1 MPLFISDDE
10 FSRHSDDVSYVAAK
24 ADEFIRNLQVQLDTV
39 KAAADAASITA
50 EQTCSLLEQ
59 KFLSLSSDFSSLE
72 SQNAQLQSSLDD
84 RLSDLAEVQ
93 AQKHQLHLQAIGKDG
108 EIERLTLEV
117 SEVHKSKRQLVEL
130 MEQKDLENS
139 EKGSTISNY
148 LDRIVN
154 LTDSAAHKES
164 RISEIEAELARTQAN
179 CARLSQEKELIER
192 HNAWLNEELTA
203 KVDSLIKLRR
213 AHADLD
219 EEMSIKL
226 VDAERRYD
234 ECSSSLKWNKERVNE
249 LEVKLTS
256 LQEEFCSYKD
266 AGAAN
271 EEQFTAEIA
280 TTNKLVEL
288 YKERS
293 EEWSRKAGELEGVVK
308 ALETQMN
315 QLETGYK
322 ERLEKEISARNQ
334 YEKEAA
340 DLKLKLERCE
350 ADVEASRKANE
361 LNLLPLSSLTIERSR
376 DPYDSTDHIEE
387 NNMLVPRIPV
397 GVSGTALAT
406 SLLRDGWSLAK
417 MYAKYQEAVD
427 ALRHEQLGRREAEA
441 ILQRVLYELEEKAGM
456 ILDERAEYDR
466 MVESHSIINQKLQN
480 SISEQAN
487 LEKTIEEL
495 KVDLRRH
502 ERENNLAQKEIAD
515 LQKQVTILLKE
526 CRDIQLRCGSIAN
539 NELDYFTTMATDEM
553 NVESDAEKVISERL
567 LTFKDINGLVEQNVQ
582 LRSLVRDLSNQI
594 ENKEMEFKE
603 KLETELKKQ
612 TDEAT
617 CKVTAVLQRAE
628 EQSQMIESL
637 HTSVAMYKRLYEEE
651 HKLHSSPSRSS
662 NALPD
667 DGRKDLLLLLEG
679 SKESGKLAQEKTAEQ
694 LRSLEEELQKSRS
707 DIVSLQSERDKLAL
721 EIKFTRERLDSY
733 RAKNEQQEI
742 EINSLRARNAEFPKL
757 LLEFQRKVQESS
769 EALNA
774 SGELSRKLNME
785 VSVLKYEKDILSNAE
800 KRACD
805 EVRSLSERVYRLQ
818 ASLDTIHSAEDVREE
833 ARAAERRKQEEHIKQ
848 IEREW
853 AEAKKEL
860 ERERNNVRALM
871 ADREGTLKDAM
882 RQVEEMG
889 KELTKALHAVSA
901 AESRAAAAEAKLSEL
916 EKKVTTSNAK
926 VASVDDGGMP
936 SSFSTTEAVTDLLM
950 AKDEIEKLKEEA
962 QANKD
967 HMLQYKSIAQVNEAA
982 LKQMEVAHENF
993 KMESEKMKESLE
1005 DQLRSLRDRILELE
1019 NELKLKSEEL
1029 ASATAGKE
1037 NALASAMMEI
1047 ASLKDESSSKIS
1059 KIMALEN
1066 QVSALKEDLEK
1077 EHQRWRSAQDNYER
1091 QVVLQSE
1098 TIKELAK
1105 TSEALAS
1112 VQQQAS
1118 DLRKLADEQKSEN
1131 KELHAKFEAEKLF
1144 LEESKKEAEK
1154 KYNELNE
1161 QNKILHNR
1169 LEALHIQ
1176 LAEKDRTAAGISS
1189 SFTDPDSQS
1198 ETGLQNVISYL
1209 RRTKE
1214 IAETEISLLKQE
1226 KLRLQSQLE
1235 KSLKAAESAQASLHT
1250 ERANSRASLFSDEE
1264 FKSLKFQVGE
1274 INLLR
1279 ESNMQ
1284 LREEN
1289 RHNFEEGQ
1297 KLREEVQKARAH
1309 SDNLESLLR
1318 ERQIEIESF
1327 KKKIEM
1333 EIMEKDHLEKRVS
1346 EVLER
1351 SRNIDL
1357 EDYDRMKDSF
1367 REMQEKL
1374 KEKESEIEEVK
1385 NLVIKNQ
1392 ETISKLEQ
1400 DLSKSELEL
1409 SQREQKVN
1417 DILKSEASLTSE
1429 LKEQRKLVFQMKR
1442 KFDNLSKEKDEFS
1455 REKQALSKQIEDL
1468 KQGKRTM
1475 GSVGGEQVMKER
1487 EEKEHKIQLL
1497 ERHVEKLRED
1507 LKKEKEDHRL
1517 EKANRKNREK
1527 AILES
1532 FQRVEQDK
1540 SKYTS
1545 KLDEHK
1551 EALKRLSDELEK
1563 LKHLEGKLPQG
1574 TSVVQLLS
1582 GNGLDDVATAYLSAV
1597 DNFEKTASS
1606 VSGDLGA
1613 TASVETSVP
1622 DASATNV
1629 AGQSG
1634 SSQSTIPSSVAPTT
1648 SHSTVKAD
1656 TKERRPPIA
1665 KSNIETRKTG
1675 RRLVRPR
1682 LVKPDEPQ
1690 VDAEMSEVDAS
1701 SVPGKLAPSHE
1712 SATQRSLAIMPQPP
1726 ARKRLPLSSVE
1737 STEQALTQG
1746 ETSSDVGAPVQKR
1759 PKVSDSPNEGDGQSV
1774 APESLMVTETE
1785 ETVDALGDFTKSSNE
1800 DSATEKEDVTEKED
1814 METIDEK
1821 VEPPKE
1827 SDQLD
1832 DQVEPQNEK
1841 NDASEQLLDK
1851 PGGPGT
1857 ESDGGLRY
1865 QAVDDS
1871 QEPKMEI
1878 ESEKED
1884 GEVATDVVEA
1894 DEGVDVSNMI
1904 GSPEIGEGQA
1914 EGGITPVAS
1923 PARIDDEAG
1932 VSTETELGE
1941 INFADV
1947 NDEGDGAEEAAE
1959 GSDKLNEGDDQI
1971 GAETEQ
1977 ITEATTIIAESGV
1990 TTTSTEADTSKQT
2003 TEAEESKQASPASQ
2017 TSTVVNLV
2025 ERARQRAM
2033 LRQYGATVF
2042 SSPDNTGRGRAV
2054 RGRVVRTVRGARGGS
2069 GRTGRG
2075 GSPSQQ
2081 G

>member
-1 MPLFISDDE
+1 MPIFISDDE
-10 FSRHSDDVSYVAAK
+10 FSRHSDDVSYVSAK
-24 ADEFIRNLQVQLDTV
+24 ADEFIRNLQVHLDTV

-72 SQNAQLQSSLDD
+72 AQNAQLQKSLDD
-84 RLSDLAEVQ
+84 RLSELADVQ
-93 AQKHQLHLQAIGKDG
+93 AQKHQLHLQSIGKDG

-117 SEVHKSKRQLVEL
+117 SEAHKSKRQLAEL
-130 MEQKDLENS
+130 MERKDSENS
-139 EKGSTISNY
+139 EKSSTISNY
-148 LDRIVN
+148 LDKIVN

-192 HNAWLNEELTA
+192 HNAWLNEELTT
-203 KVDSLIKLRR
+203 KVDSLIKVRR
-213 AHADLD
+213 AHADFD
-219 EEMSIKL
+219 EEMSSKL
-226 VDAERRYD
+226 GDAERRYD

-256 LQEEFCSYKD
+256 LQEEYCSYKD
-266 AGAAN
+266 AVAAN

-288 YKERS
+288 YKESS
-293 EEWSRKAGELEGVVK
+293 EEWCRKAGELEGVVK

-340 DLKLKLERCE
+340 DLKLKLEKCE
-350 ADVEASRKANE
+350 ADVEVSRKANE
-361 LNLLPLSSLTIERSR
+361 LNLLPLSNLTIERSR
-376 DPYDSTDHIEE
+376 DQYDSTHIEE
-387 NNMLVPRIPV
+387 NSLLVPRIPV

-456 ILDERAEYDR
+456 ILDERAEYDK
-466 MVESHSIINQKLQN
+466 MVESYSIINQKLQD

-502 ERENNLAQKEIAD
+502 ERENNLAQKEITD
-515 LQKQVTILLKE
+515 LEKQVTILLKE
-526 CRDIQLRCGSIAN
+526 CRDIQLRCGSNGN
-539 NELDYFTTMATDEM
+539 NQLDDFPTTTDDEM
-553 NVESDAEKVISERL
+553 NVESDADKVISERL
-567 LTFKDINGLVEQNVQ
+567 LTFKDINGLVEHNVQ

-603 KLETELKKQ
+603 KLEMELKKK

-662 NALPD
+662 NALPAAD

-679 SKESGKLAQEKTAEQ
+679 SKESGKLAQEKTAEK

-707 DIVSLQSERDKLAL
+707 DLISLRSERDKLAL

-733 RAKNEQQEI
+733 MAKNEHQEA

-774 SGELSRKLNME
+774 SEELSRKLNME
-785 VSVLKYEKDILSNAE
+785 VSVLKYEKDIFSNAE

-818 ASLDTIHSAEDVREE
+818 ASLDTIQSAEEVREE
-833 ARAAERRKQEEHIKQ
+833 ARAAERRKQEEYIKQ
-848 IEREW
+848 LEREW
-853 AEAKKEL
+853 ADAKKEL
-860 ERERNNVRALM
+860 EQEKNTVRGLRD
-871 ADREGTLKDAM
+871 DREGTLKDAVT
-882 RQVEEMG
+882 QVGEIG
-889 KELTKALHAVSA
+889 KDLSKALHAVSA
-901 AESRAAAAEAKLSEL
+901 AESRATAAEGKLSEL
-916 EKKVTTSNAK
+916 EKKVKTLNAK
-926 VASVDDGGMP
+926 EASVDDGGMP
-936 SSFSTTEAVTDLLM
+936 VSISRTEAVTDLLM
-950 AKDEIEKLKEEA
+950 AKDEIEKLKQEA

-993 KMESEKMKESLE
+993 KLESEKTKESLE
-1005 DQLRSLRDRILELE
+1005 DQLHSLRERISELE

-1029 ASATAGKE
+1029 ASATAAKE
-1037 NALASAMMEI
+1037 DALASATMEM
-1047 ASLKDESSSKIS
+1047 ASLKDDRSIKIS
-1059 KIMALEN
+1059 KVMALEN

-1098 TIKELAK
+1098 TIKELTK
-1105 TSEALAS
+1105 TSEALATL
-1112 VQQQAS
+1112 QHQAS
-1118 DLRKLADEQKSEN
+1118 ELRKLADEQKSEN
-1131 KELHAKFEAEKLF
+1131 KEINAKWEAEKLF
-1144 LEESKKEAEK
+1144 LEKSKKEVEK

-1189 SFTDPDSQS
+1189 GITDPDSQS
-1198 ETGLQNVISYL
+1198 DAGLQNVISYL

-1235 KSLKAAESAQASLHT
+1235 KSLKAAENAQNSLHS
-1250 ERANSRASLFSDEE
+1250 ERANSRASIFSDEE

-1333 EIMEKDHLEKRVS
+1333 EKMEKDHLEKRVS

-1351 SRNIDL
+1351 SRNVDL
-1357 EDYDRMKDSF
+1357 EEYDRMKASF
-1367 REMQEKL
+1367 QEMQEKM

-1385 NLVIKNQ
+1385 NLVTKQQ

-1400 DLSKSELEL
+1400 DLAKSQLEL
-1409 SQREQKVN
+1409 SQREQRIN
-1417 DILKSEASLTSE
+1417 DILKSEASLTLE
-1429 LKEQRKLVFQMKR
+1429 LREQKRLVLQMKR
-1442 KFDNLSKEKDEFS
+1442 KSDNLSKEKDEFS

-1468 KQGKRTM
+1468 KQGKRTV
-1475 GSVGGEQVMKER
+1475 GSVGGEQMMKEKEER
-1487 EEKEHKIQLL
+1487 EQKIQIL

-1507 LKKEKEDHRL
+1507 LRL
-1517 EKANRKNREK
+1517 ERANRKNRESVVK
-1527 AILES
+1527 ES
-1532 FQRVEQDK
+1532 WQRVEQDK

-1551 EALKRLSDELEK
+1551 EALRRLSDELEK

-1574 TSVVQLLS
+1574 TSVLQLLS
-1582 GNGLDDVATAYLSAV
+1582 GSGLDDLSATYLSAV
-1597 DNFEKTASS
+1597 ENFEKTAGS
-1606 VSGDLGA
+1606 VSIELGA
-1613 TASVETSVP
+1613 TASVESSVP
-1622 DASATNV
+1622 DSSITNV
-1629 AGQSG
+1629 SGQLG
-1634 SSQSTIPSSVAPTT
+1634 SSQSTVPTST
-1648 SHSTVKAD
+1648 AAASMQSTVKAD
-1656 TKERRPPIA
+1656 AKERRPPLA
-1665 KSNIETRKTG
+1665 KSTIEARKPG

-1682 LVKPDEPQ
+1682 LIKPDEPQ
-1690 VDAEMSEVDAS
+1690 VDAEMSDVDGS
-1701 SVPGKLAPSHE
+1701 SAPGKLAPSQE
-1712 SATQRSLAIMPQPP
+1712 SGIQQSLAGVSQPP
-1726 ARKRLPLSSVE
+1726 ARKRLPPSPAEL
-1737 STEQALTQG
+1737 TEQVQG
-1746 ETSSDVGAPVQKR
+1746 DAGAPLHKR
-1759 PKVSDSPNEGDGQSV
+1759 PKVSDSPPKADVQLV
-1774 APESLMVTETE
+1774 APESSMVPETE
-1785 ETVDALGDFTKSSNE
+1785 ETVDALGDLTKCSNE
-1800 DSATEKEDVTEKED
+1800 ESVIEKEDVTEKED
-1814 METIDEK
+1814 IETVEDK

-1841 NDASEQLLDK
+1841 DESEQ
-1851 PGGPGT
+1851 PGGTGT
-1857 ESDGGLRY
+1857 ELDGILND
-1865 QAVDDS
+1865 QVVDDS

-1878 ESEKED
+1878 ESEKEE
-1884 GEVATDVVEA
+1884 GEHTTDDVEG
-1894 DEGVDVSNMI
+1894 DEGADASTMI

-1914 EGGITPVAS
+1914 DGGIVTPVAS
-1923 PARIDDEAG
+1923 PGRIDDETG
-1932 VSTETELGE
+1932 VSTEVELGE
-1941 INFADV
+1941 INSDDGEGAD
-1947 NDEGDGAEEAAE
+1947 EAAE
-1959 GSDKLNEGDDQI
+1959 GSEKMNEGDDPI
-1971 GAETEQ
+1971 NTETEQ
-1977 ITEATTIIAESGV
+1977 IPEPSTVIPESGI
-1990 TTTSTEADTSKQT
+1990 TTTSTEPDTSKQA
-2003 TEAEESKQASPASQ
+2003 TETEETKQASPASQ

-2025 ERARQRAM
+2025 ERARQRSM
-2033 LRQYGATVF
+2033 LRQSGASVF

-2054 RGRVVRTVRGARGGS
+2054 RGRVVRTVRGARGGG

-2075 GSPSQQ
+2075 GSPGQQ